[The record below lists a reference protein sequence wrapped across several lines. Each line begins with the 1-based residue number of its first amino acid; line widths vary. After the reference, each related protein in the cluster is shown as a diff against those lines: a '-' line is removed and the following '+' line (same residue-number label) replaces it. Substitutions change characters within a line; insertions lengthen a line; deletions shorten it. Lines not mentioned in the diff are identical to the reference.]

1 MTHENDDKDR
11 EAAHR
16 FSACVQSASARAM
29 ASHGLT
35 AGATATGCLIAAVRL
50 ARLDMDATAVA
61 NWMRDVAEAVEAET
75 TPPDCAG
82 RA

>member
-1 MTHENDDKDR
+1 MTHENDDRDR

-16 FSACVQSASARAM
+16 FSASIQSVSARAM
-29 ASHGLT
+29 TTYGLT

-50 ARLDMDATAVA
+50 ARLEMDGESVA
-61 NWMRDVAEAVEAET
+61 AWMRDVAAAVEAET

-82 RA
+82 SA